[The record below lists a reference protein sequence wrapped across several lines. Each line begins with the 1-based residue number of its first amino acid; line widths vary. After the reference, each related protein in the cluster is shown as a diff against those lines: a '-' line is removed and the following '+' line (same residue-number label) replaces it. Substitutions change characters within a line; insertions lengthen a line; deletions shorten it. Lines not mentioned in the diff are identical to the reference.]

1 MAEREL
7 PATDLVVKLA
17 KRAARPAR
25 TQPVKPTP
33 ARQTSPADDISA
45 KPAKPAKATKATKA
59 AASATREAGTLGKA
73 SVAAKVAD
81 TAAKAG
87 AGASVVKAP
96 AKPRHNTTQDR
107 LLRHLLLDCR
117 RLLSERGEANGP
129 GIALAVVQQ
138 IEALND
144 EMRGRFFEHL
154 ARDFSPD
161 PKQVL
166 AAALAYAHAPLDSTH
181 LIRLTQAAEPP
192 RQELFRRLNRAPG
205 GTAAIV
211 RLRRRL
217 LERLPRC
224 PALAGVEHDLLHL
237 LGSWFNPGF
246 LQMRKVDW
254 NSPAQLLEQIIHH
267 EAVHEIDG
275 WEDLRR
281 RLRPDRRCF
290 AFFHPQLPDEP
301 LIFVEV
307 ALVPEM
313 AGAIAPLIDKKSL
326 PLPPEQFKVAVFYS
340 ISNCQPGL
348 RGVSMGNFL
357 IKRVAEQLKREL
369 PQLKA
374 FCTLSP
380 IPGLMGWLQKLSGPA
395 RDAASLGG
403 ALAGLPQ
410 AATERAVHALALLRE
425 AAGPDLHALTQAG
438 PLAALPAAAHHAL
451 WRLAALYLV
460 HRSPQPGGDPVARFH
475 LDNGARLER
484 LNAQADLSGKGLKQS
499 AGLMVNYLY
508 DLGRVETCHERF
520 LRGRVVHSRAL
531 SALL

>member
-1 MAEREL
+1 MPKA
-7 PATDLVVKLA
+7 
-17 KRAARPAR
+17 
-25 TQPVKPTP
+25 TP
-33 ARQTSPADDISA
+33 ARSPS
-45 KPAKPAKATKATKA
+45 
-59 AASATREAGTLGKA
+59 
-73 SVAAKVAD
+73 
-81 TAAKAG
+81 
-87 AGASVVKAP
+87 
-96 AKPRHNTTQDR
+96 DR
-107 LLRHLLLDCR
+107 LLRPLLQDCR
-117 RLLSERGEANGP
+117 HLLSERGEANGP
-129 GIALAVVQQ
+129 GIAAGIVQQ
-138 IEALND
+138 IDALAD
-144 EMRGRFFEHL
+144 EPRTRFFDHL

-161 PKQVL
+161 PQQVL
-166 AAALAYAHAPLDSTH
+166 AAALAYAKAPAHSAH
-181 LIRLTQAAEPP
+181 LIALTQAAEPP

-205 GTAAIV
+205 GTSAIV
-211 RLRRRL
+211 RLRRAL
-217 LERLPRC
+217 LERLPRH
-224 PALAGVEHDLLHL
+224 PALAGVEHDMLHL

-275 WEDLRR
+275 WDDLRR
-281 RLRPDRRCF
+281 RLQPDRACF

-307 ALVPEM
+307 ALLPEM
-313 AGAIAPLIDKKSL
+313 AGAIAPLIDKKST

-369 PQLKA
+369 PQLRT

-380 IPGLMGWLQKLSGPA
+380 IPGLMGWLHKAL
-395 RDAASLGG
+395 DASQVGS
-403 ALAGLPQ
+403 ALAGLPA

-425 AAGPDLHALTQAG
+425 AAGPELHALSQHTS
-438 PLAALPAAAHHAL
+438 LAALPADAHHAL

-484 LNAQADLSGKGLKQS
+484 LNAQANLAPKGLKQS

-508 DLGRVETCHERF
+508 DLARIETSHDKF
-520 LRGRVVHSRAL
+520 VQGRVVHSRAL

>member
-1 MAEREL
+1 MPKTA
-7 PATDLVVKLA
+7 LA
-17 KRAARPAR
+17 R
-25 TQPVKPTP
+25 
-33 ARQTSPADDISA
+33 SPS
-45 KPAKPAKATKATKA
+45 
-59 AASATREAGTLGKA
+59 
-73 SVAAKVAD
+73 
-81 TAAKAG
+81 
-87 AGASVVKAP
+87 
-96 AKPRHNTTQDR
+96 DR
-107 LLRHLLLDCR
+107 LLRPLLQDCR

-129 GIALAVVQQ
+129 GIATGIVQQ
-138 IEALND
+138 IDALAD
-144 EMRGRFFEHL
+144 EHRTRFFDHL

-161 PKQVL
+161 PQQVL
-166 AAALAYAHAPLDSTH
+166 AAALAYAKAPGHSAH
-181 LIRLTQAAEPP
+181 LIALTQAAEPP

-205 GTAAIV
+205 GTSAIV
-211 RLRRRL
+211 RLRRAL
-217 LERLPRC
+217 LERLPRH
-224 PALAGVEHDLLHL
+224 PALAGVEHDMLHL

-267 EAVHEIDG
+267 EAVHQIDG
-275 WEDLRR
+275 WDDLRR
-281 RLRPDRRCF
+281 RLQPDRRCF

-307 ALVPEM
+307 ALLPEM
-313 AGAIAPLIDKKSL
+313 AGAIAPLIDKKSA

-369 PQLKA
+369 PQLRS

-380 IPGLMGWLQKLSGPA
+380 IPGLMGWLHKAL
-395 RDAASLGG
+395 DAGQVGS
-403 ALAGLPQ
+403 ALAGLPH

-425 AAGPDLHALTQAG
+425 AAGPELQALTQPAS
-438 PLAALPAAAHHAL
+438 LAALPADAHHAL

-460 HRSPQPGGDPVARFH
+460 HRSPQPDGDPVARFH

-484 LNAQADLSGKGLKQS
+484 LNAQANLAPKGLKQS

-508 DLGRVETCHERF
+508 DLARIEHCHDKF
-520 LRGRVVHSRAL
+520 VQGRVVHSRAL

>member
-1 MAEREL
+1 M
-7 PATDLVVKLA
+7 K
-17 KRAARPAR
+17 AARP
-25 TQPVKPTP
+25 
-33 ARQTSPADDISA
+33 S
-45 KPAKPAKATKATKA
+45 
-59 AASATREAGTLGKA
+59 AASG
-73 SVAAKVAD
+73 AA
-81 TAAKAG
+81 
-87 AGASVVKAP
+87 
-96 AKPRHNTTQDR
+96 DR
-107 LLRHLLLDCR
+107 QLRPLLQECR
-117 RLLSERGEANGP
+117 RLLSEHGEANGP
-129 GIALAVVQQ
+129 GIATGVVQQ
-138 IEALND
+138 IDALTD
-144 EMRGRFFEHL
+144 EQRTRFFDHL

-161 PKQVL
+161 PQQVL
-166 AAALAYAHAPLDSTH
+166 TAALAYAKAPTQAPH
-181 LIRLTQAAEPP
+181 LIALMQAAEPP

-211 RLRRRL
+211 RLRRAL
-217 LERLPRC
+217 LERLPRH
-224 PALAGVEHDLLHL
+224 PQLAGVEHDLLHL

-254 NSPAQLLEQIIHH
+254 NSPAQLLEQIIRH

-275 WEDLRR
+275 WDDLRR
-281 RLRPDRRCF
+281 RLQPDRRCF

-307 ALVPEM
+307 ALLPDM
-313 AGAIAPLIDKKSL
+313 AGAIAPLIDKRSA

-369 PQLKA
+369 PQLRM

-380 IPGLMGWLQKLSGPA
+380 IPGLMGWLHK
-395 RDAASLGG
+395 ASDPDEVGS
-403 ALAGLPQ
+403 ALAGLP
-410 AATERAVHALALLRE
+410 ASATERAVHALAVLRE
-425 AAGPDLHALTQAG
+425 AAGAGLQALGQTAM
-438 PLAALPAAAHHAL
+438 LAALPAEAHHAL

-460 HRSPQPGGDPVARFH
+460 HRSPQAGGDPVARFH

-484 LNAQADLSGKGLKQS
+484 LNAQANLSAKGLKQS

-508 DLGRVETCHERF
+508 DLARIEHCHDRF
-520 LRGRVVHSRAL
+520 VQGRVVHSRAL